1 MKELQTSSNNTL
13 YLDILRII
21 ACFFVIVNHTNT
33 YIFQHTEPS
42 LTWFASITYFF
53 FCKTAVPLF
62 VMITGALLLDRE
74 ETYKKS
80 AQRILRIFS
89 VIILFSLLY
98 YFEKKD
104 WQISSFSLEDFIQ
117 KIYPENIT
125 NAFWYLYL
133 YIGIAAILPVL
144 QRTVKYLGKR
154 DFLYYFII
162 TFGIVN
168 LIPVLGIF
176 IKGVEISPLI
186 FVVGFNSYL
195 GMLLLGHY
203 IEKYADIRKKHFV
216 LSVVVFATS
225 IAANVIATYYLYL
238 NRSANEG
245 NYLQLDD
252 RTMTSIVLP
261 SVCLFCAAK
270 YICSHIK
277 ISDCAGLCIHT
288 ISRLTFGIYLLS
300 DWLLIKMNY
309 IYSKLYSMTHPLLAV
324 VIYEII
330 IFISGALITGVLK
343 KLPVIKKLI

>member
-1 MKELQTSSNNTL
+1 MKELQASYKNTL

-21 ACFFVIVNHTNT
+21 ACFFVIVNHTNS

-53 FCKTAVPLF
+53 ICKTAVPLF

-133 YIGIAAILPVL
+133 YLGIAAILPVL
-144 QRTVKYLGKR
+144 QRTVKYLRKK

-238 NRSANEG
+238 NRSVNEG

-261 SVCLFCAAK
+261 SVCLFCATK
-270 YICSHIK
+270 YICLHIH
-277 ISDCAGLCIHT
+277 ISDSAVLCIHN

-309 IYSKLYSMTHPLLAV
+309 IYSDLYSMTHPLIAV
-324 VIYEII
+324 VIYEVMV
-330 IFISGALITGVLK
+330 FISGGLITGLLK
-343 KLPVIKKLI
+343 KTPVIKKLI